1 MKVFRIALAK
11 FTELTASG
19 REGRWFSE
27 GRFSIYT
34 SENRALA
41 CLENVVHR
49 DSVNLQQRYK
59 VLIIDVPDN
68 LKIIDVIE
76 KHQIKDVD
84 LLKNTSFCRKL
95 GDDWYASLE
104 SCILRVPS
112 VIIKGESNFL
122 LNTKHPDFT
131 QIQITEIEDFNF
143 DSRIKY

>member
-1 MKVFRIALAK
+1 MKVFRIVLAK
-11 FTELTASG
+11 FAELTASG

-27 GRFSIYT
+27 GRFAIYT

-59 VLIIDVPDN
+59 VLSIDIPDN
-68 LKIIDVIE
+68 LKIIDIIE

-84 LLKNTSFCRKL
+84 LLKNTTFCRKL

-104 SCILRVPS
+104 SCVLKVPS
-112 VIIKGESNFL
+112 VIIKDESNFL
-122 LNTKHPDFT
+122 LNTKHLDFT
-131 QIQITEIEDFNF
+131 QIKITEIEDFSF